1 MNGNVTRKSLLGLA
15 AGSVALL
22 LATAAYAQF
31 GPGPT
36 GGPGPMSGAGMGP
49 MAGPGGG
56 PGRQVVR
63 ALRTALATLDLTD
76 DQKARIK
83 AVFEAKRAGF
93 ESLRTQMQAD
103 AKALHDAANAPDP
116 DPATVGAAFL
126 KLKQD
131 RAGAK
136 DQFDALMADVKAV
149 LTADQRTRLD
159 ASLATLKQ
167 LRRRG

>member
-1 MNGNVTRKSLLGLA
+1 MKANRTRKSTLGLL

-22 LATAAYAQF
+22 FATAAAAQF
-31 GPGPT
+31 GPGPMA
-36 GGPGPMSGAGMGP
+36 GPGPGAGMGP
-49 MAGPGGG
+49 MGG
-56 PGRQVVR
+56 PGARGGQVVR
-63 ALRTALATLDLTD
+63 ALRTALGTLELTD
-76 DQKARIK
+76 DQKSRIQ
-83 AVFEAKRAGF
+83 VIF
-93 ESLRTQMQAD
+93 ESKKEGFQALRTQMRAD
-103 AKALHDAANAPDP
+103 AKALHDAANAAAP

-126 KLKQD
+126 KLKDD

>member
-1 MNGNVTRKSLLGLA
+1 MKRITTRKTMLGFVTA
-15 AGSVALL
+15 TAALL

-31 GPGPT
+31 GPGPMA
-36 GGPGPMSGAGMGP
+36 GAGPGAGMGP

-56 PGRQVVR
+56 PGRQIVR

-76 DQKARIK
+76 DQRAKIK
-83 AVFEAKRAGF
+83 ATFEAKKAGF
-93 ESLRTQMQAD
+93 ETLRTEMRAD
-103 AKALHDAANAPDP
+103 AKALHEAANAATP

-126 KLKQD
+126 KLKAD

-136 DQFDALMADVKAV
+136 DQLDALMADVKAV
-149 LTADQRTRLD
+149 LTSDQRTRLD
-159 ASLATLKQ
+159 ASLATLRQ